1 MTIRNGNQDPILS
14 TGENEQ
20 SADSLSVGS
29 EGAQDKTVE
38 TLIDEA
44 EEILTSQI
52 DPMMR
57 EASRGNPEQLAE
69 WDMLMQQSAEAAA
82 EDQRAAEEAK
92 VAAEIREHMDRIS
105 AEVDRLEQLDPTDL
119 EVNEGLA
126 RTIAGIHEVDAV
138 MRAKCRN
145 YPAELAKWED
155 GVMAPVR
162 VLEAMI
168 ND

>member
-1 MTIRNGNQDPILS
+1 MS
-14 TGENEQ
+14 
-20 SADSLSVGS
+20 
-29 EGAQDKTVE
+29 K
-38 TLIDEA
+38 A
-44 EEILTSQI
+44 EK
-52 DPMMR
+52 
-57 EASRGNPEQLAE
+57 
-69 WDMLMQQSAEAAA
+69 AAA
-82 EDQRAAEEAK
+82 KDQREAEEAK
-92 VAAEIREHMDRIS
+92 VAEEIREHMERIS

-162 VLEAMI
+162 VLEAIISSRREMPSRISRRSNNKPAALTMI
-168 ND
+168 TIPSISSDVLAGDISPKSSLAMHASPQYCM